1 MVIDRCFSVALDI
14 TGSDITG
21 SNISS
26 TQQNCYDINLSGS
39 CSKTYPLLL
48 LPSCL
53 LSLSLTLLWPWRQG
67 RPSPTLGRRLTTY
80 PRRPPPPTGAS
91 ASFWPPPAP
100 TASGSQHR
108 QDTPHLRP
116 SSGHLGS
123 PANWRLRT
131 YSGNRDD
138 AEGRCFLVRGGAAE
152 LRQPSPRADAAEI
165 RSRAAA
171 RLRSTS

>member
-1 MVIDRCFSVALDI
+1 MVIDRCFSIALAI
-14 TGSDITG
+14 TGSD
-21 SNISS
+21 ISS

-91 ASFWPPPAP
+91 ASFWPPPPPQPLVVSTGRIPHICAP
-100 TASGSQHR
+100 PPATLARRRTGAYALTPETA
-108 QDTPHLRP
+108 TTL
-116 SSGHLGS
+116 
-123 PANWRLRT
+123 
-131 YSGNRDD
+131 
-138 AEGRCFLVRGGAAE
+138 
-152 LRQPSPRADAAEI
+152 
-165 RSRAAA
+165 RAAA
-171 RLRSTS
+171 SSSAGARLSSASPRPVPTRPRSAREQRRD